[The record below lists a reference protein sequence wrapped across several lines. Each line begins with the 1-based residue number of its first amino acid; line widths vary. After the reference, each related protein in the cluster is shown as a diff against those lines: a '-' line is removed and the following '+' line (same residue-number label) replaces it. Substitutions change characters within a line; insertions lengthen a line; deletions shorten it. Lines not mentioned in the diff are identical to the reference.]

1 MTVAR
6 PRQAVCSVRDACR
19 RLRQAGHTGAAAAG
33 VGRQV
38 EQGQA
43 SAGLELGGRE
53 TCAPRAVGRAGPG
66 QVERAARDILQG
78 RVLVAMVGDSRF
90 RPAIPAPVSRRQ
102 GGSEQAAAVAG
113 GRGHG
118 EPARASGRGD
128 GETGLARG
136 DILKINPARGCTLG
150 LRNSHDIR

>member
-1 MTVAR
+1 MLCEGCLSQASPGR
-6 PRQAVCSVRDACR
+6 PHRGSRGR
-19 RLRQAGHTGAAAAG
+19 GGEAGGAGTGERGPRA
-33 VGRQV
+33 GRQGDPPAHP
-38 EQGQA
+38 EPWG
-43 SAGLELGGRE
+43 GLGLD
-53 TCAPRAVGRAGPG
+53 
-66 QVERAARDILQG
+66 QVERAARDILRG
-78 RVLVAMVGDSRF
+78 RALVAMVGGSRF

>member
-1 MTVAR
+1 ML
-6 PRQAVCSVRDACR
+6 CEGCLS
-19 RLRQAGHTGAAAAG
+19 
-33 VGRQV
+33 
-38 EQGQA
+38 QA
-43 SAGLELGGRE
+43 SPGRPHRGSRGRGGEAGGAGRPAR
-53 TCAPRAVGRAGPG
+53 APRAVGRAGPG
-66 QVERAARDILQG
+66 QVECAARDILRG
-78 RVLVAMVGDSRF
+78 RALVAMVGGSRF

-102 GGSEQAAAVAG
+102 GGSEQAAAVTG

-128 GETGLARG
+128 GEKGLARG

>member
-38 EQGQA
+38 EQGDPPA
-43 SAGLELGGRE
+43 HPEPWGGLGLD
-53 TCAPRAVGRAGPG
+53 
-66 QVERAARDILQG
+66 QVERAARDILRG
-78 RVLVAMVGDSRF
+78 RALVAMVGGSRF

-102 GGSEQAAAVAG
+102 GGSEQAAAVTG

-128 GETGLARG
+128 GEKGLACG
-136 DILKINPARGCTLG
+136 DILKINPARGCALG

>member
-1 MTVAR
+1 MLVEGFAR
-6 PRQAVCSVRDACR
+6 PATPGQP
-19 RLRQAGHTGAAAAG
+19 Q
-33 VGRQV
+33 
-38 EQGQA
+38 QGW
-43 SAGLELGGRE
+43 GGRWSRDR
-53 TCAPRAVGRAGPG
+53 RARASSWEAGRPAHPEPWGG
-66 QVERAARDILQG
+66 LGLDQVERAARDILRG
-78 RVLVAMVGDSRF
+78 RALVAMVRGLRF

-102 GGSEQAAAVAG
+102 GGSEQAAAVTG

-128 GETGLARG
+128 GEKGLARG